1 MKSAWSGVFDLGGLS
16 VPVKL
21 GASVKDNGLSLRQV
35 RVSDGARIQYLRH
48 AEGETEEVPWE
59 EIGKG
64 YDAPDGTLVIMT
76 EDEQKAVYGDKNR
89 VARIVKFTDAHQIP
103 PMSAKTA
110 YWVMPDVNGARGYA
124 VLAEVLRELG
134 KVAVIEYAMRFKM
147 VTAVLRPIDGYLAL
161 ESLEWDRDMIKPDF
175 AAPVNTAT
183 EQEMD
188 LTRQLVTAMTGKY
201 DHEAQVDTSSA
212 DMMAAIQKKIDTG
225 QSVTPPP
232 SVDAPSKG
240 ATRGV
245 GSVNGSLT
253 DALKA
258 AVAAHKT
265 PEGEPTPVPAPRARR
280 KTAAEKKVSA

>member
-21 GASVKDNGLSLRQV
+21 GASVKDNGLNMRQV
-35 RVSDGARIQYLRH
+35 RLSDGARIQYTRH
-48 AEGETEEVPWE
+48 AEGETEEVPWV

-64 YDAPDGTLVIMT
+64 YDAPDGSLVIMD

-89 VARIVKFTDAHQIP
+89 VARIVKFTDPSQVP
-103 PMSAKTA
+103 PMSVKSA

-124 VLAEVLRELG
+124 VMAEVLRELG
-134 KVAVIEYAMRFKM
+134 KVAIIEYAMRQKM
-147 VTAVLRPIDGYLAL
+147 VTAVLRSIDGYLAL

-188 LTRQLVTAMTGKY
+188 LTRQLVTAMAGKY
-201 DHEAQVDTSSA
+201 DHAAQVDTSSA

-225 QSVTPPP
+225 QTVTPPAA
-232 SVDAPSKG
+232 VDTPSKG

-245 GSVNGSLT
+245 GSLNGSLT

-258 AVAAHKT
+258 AVEAHKT
-265 PEGEPTPVPAPRARR
+265 KEGDPQPVPAPRARR
-280 KTAAEKKVSA
+280 KTAAEKKVNA